1 MKTVIIYRS
10 KNGYTRQYAQ
20 WLAEALQCD
29 ILENEKLALERLLAY
44 DIILYGGGIYAG
56 RINGVN
62 LITQNWDALRE
73 KRLIVWATGANPGR
87 PEEMQAM
94 WAKIF
99 TQEQFQMIR
108 TYYLRGG
115 FDYRKLN
122 LADKALMGML
132 KCVLKRKKD
141 LTEDDKGMLQ
151 MYETPVDF
159 SDRENIGPLVEYVRE
174 LQSQG

>member
-29 ILENEKLALERLLAY
+29 ILENEKLALERLLVY
-44 DIILYGGGIYAG
+44 ETILYGGGIYAG
-56 RINGVN
+56 RINGIR
-62 LITQNWDALRE
+62 LISKNWDSLRQ

-87 PEEMQAM
+87 SEEMQAM
-94 WAKIF
+94 WAQIF
-99 TQEQFQMIR
+99 TQEQLQMIR
-108 TYYLRGG
+108 TFYLRGG

-122 LADKALMGML
+122 LTDKVLMGML
-132 KCVLKRKKD
+132 KCVLRRKKD
-141 LTEDDKGMLQ
+141 LTEDDKGLLQ

-159 SDRENIGPLVEYVRE
+159 SSRENIEPLVEYVQE